1 MELRDYLN
9 VISAR
14 RWVIIQA
21 VVVVT
26 LTAVVMS
33 LVQPKVYQ
41 GEAKVLIS
49 EKDTGAALLGTSISE
64 FSGQPERGLQ
74 TQVQLMQLRP
84 LAENVVRRLGL
95 EMSPEGL
102 LRRVVVAANGQ
113 TNVISVRATADDPDE
128 AAAIANGLADE
139 YVVWSRETR
148 RESIKTAADEVE
160 ERITQAEKEVLEL
173 GSKVSAEG
181 KSDELT
187 AELALLTTTYSTL
200 ADRLE
205 QLRINEQ
212 LEVGLGRVV
221 SPAVANGQAIAPKL
235 RRNAMLGAIAGLM
248 LGLGMAFLYDYLDNT
263 IKSNEDAER
272 LFAVPVLG
280 TIPFDKK
287 PENAARRRLAI
298 VEDSGSAVA
307 EAYRVLR
314 NSLDFI
320 NFEHKLKTLLVTS
333 AAPAEGKST
342 VTANLAASLAQAGK
356 KVVLVSSD
364 FRRPMTEQFFGV
376 SNVIGLSDV
385 LLGTHSLKA
394 ALQRPTDEQ
403 LLILTSGKM
412 PPNPSE
418 LLGSAKMQSLV
429 GELEE
434 WADWVIIDTPPL
446 LAVADPASV
455 ARWADGVLMVIHAGK
470 STHEASTKAVELL
483 DKVGAQMVGVVA
495 WGLDSSKSS
504 GYSYYTGGH
513 YYFASYGQF
522 SSQVPG
528 GDSMSALSA
537 AGRSAA
543 WETPELSAG
552 RGFARALG
560 KVSGAFLAFSAVLAI
575 VSAVVYALDQYMG
588 WGLAAS
594 LFGLF

>member
-33 LVQPKVYQ
+33 LVQPKVYM
-41 GEAKVLIS
+41 GEAKILIS

-160 ERITQAEKEVLEL
+160 ERITQAEKEILEL
-173 GSKVSAEG
+173 GSRVSAEG
-181 KSDELT
+181 KSDELA
-187 AELALLTTTYSTL
+187 AELVLLTTTYSTL

-221 SPAVANGQAIAPKL
+221 SPAVANGEAIAPKL
-235 RRNAMLGAIAGLM
+235 RRNAMLGVIAGLI

-272 LFAVPVLG
+272 LFGVPVLG

-287 PENAARRRLAI
+287 PENPARRRLAI

-376 SNVIGLSDV
+376 NNVIGLSDV

-418 LLGSAKMQSLV
+418 LLGSAKMQSLI

-470 STHEASTKAVELL
+470 SSHEASTKAVELL
-483 DKVGAQMVGVVA
+483 DKVGAKMIGVVA
-495 WGLDSSKSS
+495 WGLDSSKSRS
-504 GYSYYTGGH
+504 YSYYYGGH

-522 SSQVPG
+522 SSQMPG
-528 GDSMSALSA
+528 GDSVPA
-537 AGRSAA
+537 AAVARGSLV
-543 WETPELSAG
+543 WETPEVSAG
-552 RGFARALG
+552 RSFARALG
-560 KVSGAFLAFSAVLAI
+560 KVSGAFLAFLAVLAI